1 MDKGRYEIFTKI
13 LLKNNKTGII
23 VDYLGP
29 DYVVDIG
36 ATEDEY
42 DTIIVKADE
51 IKCIIEK

>member
-13 LLKNNKTGII
+13 LLKNNKIGII

-29 DYVVDIG
+29 DYNVDIG
-36 ATEDEY
+36 TTEDEY

-51 IKCIIEK
+51 IDRILD

>member
-13 LLKNNKTGII
+13 LLKNNKIGII

-36 ATEDEY
+36 TTEDEY
-42 DTIIVKADE
+42 DTIIVKDDE
-51 IKCIIEK
+51 IKCVIEK